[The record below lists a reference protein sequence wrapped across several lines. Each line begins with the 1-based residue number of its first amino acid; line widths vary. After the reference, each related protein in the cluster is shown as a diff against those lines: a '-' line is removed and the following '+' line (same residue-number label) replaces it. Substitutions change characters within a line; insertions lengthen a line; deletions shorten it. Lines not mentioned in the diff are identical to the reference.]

1 MLVLVGTL
9 LSAVV
14 IVAYYW
20 FRASS
25 SNPVATS
32 PTTVNSGQTTPKPP
46 RRERSIVNYSKLE
59 EYLQKKNWRAADI
72 ETYERLLEAAGP
84 TAMAYGQTP
93 QSEMDTL
100 SCADFR
106 TVDALWSKASDGKF
120 GFTAQQ
126 QILRAQGS
134 WQKMYNEVG
143 WRTLSG
149 SWLIQW
155 NTKVRP
161 NKTYRLDYKPGKE
174 PNFTDNAPIGHL
186 PTVQRGYNFEV
197 SLDQALLDCAHIS
210 HP

>member
-1 MLVLVGTL
+1 MLVLGAIF

-14 IVAYYW
+14 IIAYYW

-32 PTTVNSGQTTPKPP
+32 TPTVNSGQTTPKPP
-46 RRERSIVNYSKLE
+46 RRERSIVNYSKLQ

-84 TAMAYGQTP
+84 TAMAYGQIP
-93 QSEMDTL
+93 KFEMDTL

-126 QILRAQGS
+126 QILKTQGI
-134 WQKMYNEVG
+134 WQKMYNELG

-149 SWLIQW
+149 EWLIQW
-155 NTKVRP
+155 KTNLRP
-161 NKTYRLDYKPGKE
+161 SGVYRLDYKPGKE
-174 PNFTDNAPIGHL
+174 PNYTDNAPIGHF
-186 PTVQRGYNFEV
+186 PTVQRGYKFEF
-197 SLDQALLDCAHIS
+197 SMNDALRDCGF
-210 HP
+210 

>member
-1 MLVLVGTL
+1 
-9 LSAVV
+9 
-14 IVAYYW
+14 
-20 FRASS
+20 
-25 SNPVATS
+25 
-32 PTTVNSGQTTPKPP
+32 
-46 RRERSIVNYSKLE
+46 
-59 EYLQKKNWRAADI
+59 
-72 ETYERLLEAAGP
+72 
-84 TAMAYGQTP
+84 MAYGQIP
-93 QSEMDTL
+93 KFEMDTL

-126 QILRAQGS
+126 QILSSQGS

-155 NTKVRP
+155 TTKVQP

-186 PTVQRGYNFEV
+186 PTVERGYNFEV
-197 SLDQALLDCAHIS
+197 SLDQALRDCGF
-210 HP
+210 